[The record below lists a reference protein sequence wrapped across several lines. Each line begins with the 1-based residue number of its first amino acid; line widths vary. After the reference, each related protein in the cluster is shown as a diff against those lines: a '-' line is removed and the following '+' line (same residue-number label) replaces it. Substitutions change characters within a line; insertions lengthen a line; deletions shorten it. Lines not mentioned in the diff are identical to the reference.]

1 VKGITAHGVVMDDLV
16 YIEQGGAV
24 NVEELPIARPI
35 AAALRTGLS
44 ITSLFGA
51 QAQVVRQIDAHP
63 DRDVV
68 LCAPTGSG
76 KTLCYAL
83 PILSNVFLRVVPRLR
98 AVIVVPTRDLAVQVH
113 RVVSALAAETDLCVS
128 LAVGASSVKRE
139 AAGLKSSDVLIATPG
154 RLVEHTRNTPG
165 FSLSDV
171 QYLVLDESDR
181 LLHDSYYS
189 WVDVVV
195 PECGKTRTVSED
207 EFRTGLPALAVHH
220 RPVGGGWT
228 RQRPFIMLASATQT
242 RDPKRLTL
250 LDLRRPVQFV
260 SNVSSKFAPP
270 AATAKNS
277 EHDTT
282 VAGEMDQIVYRV
294 PTSLVERAYV
304 LSHASEKP
312 SALAKLL
319 GFCEREFQSESSVI
333 EALPDS
339 GSKLVFTSSVASAHR
354 LARLLELFAFRAGST
369 TPILEM
375 SGELTAERRAYVV
388 RAAHLAKV
396 VIVCSDVLARGMDLD
411 QVGAVISYDAPIHVN
426 TYLHRVGRTA
436 RAERSGTAVSLILG
450 KQARHFK
457 SMVRTID
464 RGQTSVLIRSIK
476 RSDEGFDAHAVRVQE
491 HLSALKRVLRR
502 EQLGL
507 VDRHAALPDYVLRDL
522 AKAQRVFPDARN
534 AHIHPDRLALIEVL
548 AGSDDLRPVVED
560 DDEESFS
567 QLLRSQVASN
577 FLTVR
582 NESIF

>member
-1 VKGITAHGVVMDDLV
+1 MVFDLV

-24 NVEELPIARPI
+24 SVEELPIARPI

-83 PILSNVFLRVVPRLR
+83 PILSNVFLRVIPRLR
-98 AVIVVPTRDLAVQVH
+98 AIIVVPTRDLAVQVH

-220 RPVGGGWT
+220 RPAGGGWT

-436 RAERSGTAVSLILG
+436 RAERSGTAVSLVLG

-476 RSDEGFDAHAVRVQE
+476 RSDEGFDAHAVRLQE

-522 AKAQRVFPDARN
+522 AKAQHVFPDARN

-548 AGSDDLRPVVED
+548 AGSDDLQPVVED